1 MYINKLFRGRYF
13 QIEYIIEKK
22 KYFIKDLWIGYG
34 SFLKFDFPVT
44 LKDNHLINIGESYL
58 IANII
63 NLDKEKNDINDDNI
77 RLKIKVFKLQ
87 TMVETL
93 YIILVIISYFTTEK
107 KQIIIGRTSLC
118 DIQVQDKLL
127 SKIHCSINYINNCG
141 WTITDG
147 YNNSPS
153 TNGSW

>member
-77 RLKIKVFKLQ
+77 RLKIKVFKYYEIIYNSLI
-87 TMVETL
+87 VESKRML
-93 YIILVIISYFTTEK
+93 HLRNFK
-107 KQIIIGRTSLC
+107 HRF
-118 DIQVQDKLL
+118 LL
-127 SKIHCSINYINNCG
+127 CSIYFFSKGIVKNL
-141 WTITDG
+141 
-147 YNNSPS
+147 
-153 TNGSW
+153 